1 MIIGKIIGH
10 NSFDILDLEETQSSL
25 YRSPTMVRLSYKDE
39 ENRLIQYTK
48 ISEANVPKRGDLLTT
63 FHGLLLPTRDRLN
76 TRTVA
81 KLLANAED
89 AVETKA
95 VTIGVTTCT
104 AKLLPVEII

>member
-1 MIIGKIIGH
+1 MIIGKLVNH

-25 YRSPTMVRLSYKDE
+25 YRSPTIVRLSYKDE

-48 ISEANVPKRGDLLTT
+48 VSEPHVPRKGDLLTT
-63 FHGLLLPTRDRLN
+63 FHGLLLPTRDRPN

-81 KLLANAED
+81 KLLANGED

-95 VTIGVTTCT
+95 VTIGVTTYT